1 VKHYFL
7 QRFSNFNF
15 RKKKEKKRDE
25 KKRNKE
31 GKAQFVINY
40 CTSSREPNNSTC
52 FLPFGREISDMILI
66 IRRNI
71 SSNGYNQYY

>member
-1 VKHYFL
+1 VAALHCQVSTPNFARVNKFIFKKNVKHYFL

-31 GKAQFVINY
+31 GRAQFVINY
-40 CTSSREPNNSTC
+40 CTSSHDTMTSTTT
-52 FLPFGREISDMILI
+52 FK
-66 IRRNI
+66 
-71 SSNGYNQYY
+71 